1 MPIKFCGQCASLLY
15 PKAMS
20 DRKLHYECRQ
30 CHFLMTATDKND
42 YQIRR
47 DELLSVVKEK
57 RGVTQDVE
65 LDPTLMRSRMP
76 CPNCHATSSV
86 QYQDQSN
93 EIMRK
98 STSMILF
105 YKCRA
110 CKTDFRDKDSLEGR
124 EKDEQRLAREE
135 RLAAK
140 NKKGGKPDA
149 KPEGNAMQQVL
160 AAKPTPAPGPAATIA
175 MSGTGNMDAVEME
188 ESDDDDY

>member
-1 MPIKFCGQCASLLY
+1 
-15 PKAMS
+15 
-20 DRKLHYECRQ
+20 
-30 CHFLMTATDKND
+30 
-42 YQIRR
+42 
-47 DELLSVVKEK
+47 
-57 RGVTQDVE
+57 
-65 LDPTLMRSRMP
+65 
-76 CPNCHATSSV
+76 
-86 QYQDQSN
+86 
-93 EIMRK
+93 MRK
-98 STSMILF
+98 STSMSVCSRSINAEVVRGTDEVLVDEYRILF

-175 MSGTGNMDAVEME
+175 MSGTGNMDSVEME